1 MDMEEIKKI
10 REGID
15 QIDDKILQLLVNRM
29 NLVDQIG
36 KLKRNSNTA
45 IYHPDREKEIIERL
59 ANQHTGRLSKSAI
72 EAIYLE
78 IFGVSRNLELPEIIS
93 YLGPVG
99 SFTHQAAENRFGAV
113 ADYIS
118 LPSIHSVF
126 ESIETGRA
134 KYGVIPIENNQEGM
148 VKETI
153 DLLLE
158 KNVYII
164 SEIII
169 PVNFCI
175 ASKQGQINQITKIY
189 SKDIAFNQ
197 CNKFLTDYFGTK
209 EDSFFVQVDSTS
221 KAAQLAERE
230 DGAAALC
237 SHIAAKIHHLPIL
250 FDNIQDSS
258 SNHTR
263 FYIISNQVNLK
274 KTDRDKTSIAVK
286 LKNDDKPGALVD
298 LLKEFQ
304 EKDIN
309 LLKIESRPIKQI
321 YDFKFWFFIDLE
333 GNYLDK
339 KIQDILNHRKDE
351 IKFLGSYMNLV

>member
-1 MDMEEIKKI
+1 MKELVDI
-10 REGID
+10 RKSID
-15 QIDDKILQLLVNRM
+15 KIDDQILQLLVNRM
-29 NLVDQIG
+29 NLVDEIG
-36 KLKRNSNTA
+36 KLKRDSNTA

-59 ANQHTGRLSKSAI
+59 SQQNTGRLSKSAI

-93 YLGPVG
+93 FLGPEG
-99 SFTHQAAENRFGAV
+99 SFTHQAAESRFGAV

-126 ESIETGRA
+126 DSVETGRA

-148 VKETI
+148 VKETL

-158 KNVYII
+158 KNVFII

-175 ASKQGQINQITKIY
+175 ASKQSHVNQITKIY

-197 CNKFLTDYFGTK
+197 CTKFLKDYFGSK
-209 EDSFFVQVDSTS
+209 DEQFFVQVDSTS
-221 KAAQLAERE
+221 RAAQLAEKE
-230 DGAAALC
+230 EGAAALC
-237 SHIAAKIHHLPIL
+237 SHIAAKINQLPIL
-250 FDNIQDSS
+250 FDNIQDSN

-263 FYIISNQVNLK
+263 FYIIAKQENLK

-333 GNYLDK
+333 GNFLDE
-339 KIQDILNHRKDE
+339 KIKDILIHRKDE
-351 IKFLGSYMNLV
+351 IKFLGSYMNLC

>member
-1 MDMEEIKKI
+1 MKDILEIRKN
-10 REGID
+10 ID
-15 QIDDKILQLLVNRM
+15 QIDDQILQLLIERM
-29 NLVDQIG
+29 NMVEEIG
-36 KLKRNSNTA
+36 KLKRNTNSA

-59 ANQHTGRLSKSAI
+59 ANQPTGLLSKPAI

-93 YLGPVG
+93 FLGPDG

-113 ADYIS
+113 ADYIP
-118 LPSIHSVF
+118 LPSIQSVF
-126 ESIETGRA
+126 DSVETGRA

-148 VKETI
+148 VKETL
-153 DLLLE
+153 DLLFE
-158 KNVYII
+158 RNVYVI

-175 ASKQGQINQITKIY
+175 ASKQSLVSQITKIY

-197 CNKFLTDYFGTK
+197 CKKFLQDYFGTK
-209 EDSFFVQVDSTS
+209 DEHFFVQVDSTS
-221 KAAQLAERE
+221 KAAQLAEKE
-230 DGAAALC
+230 EGAAALC
-237 SHIAAKIHHLPIL
+237 SHIAAKINHLPIL
-250 FDNIQDSS
+250 FDNIQDSV

-263 FYIISNQVNLK
+263 FYIISKRENLK
-274 KTDRDKTSIAVK
+274 KTEKDKTSIAVK

-304 EKDIN
+304 DKNIN

-321 YDFKFWFFIDLE
+321 YDFKFWFFMDLE
-333 GNYLDK
+333 GNYLDQH
-339 KIQDILNHRKDE
+339 IQEIISHRSDE
-351 IKFLGSYMNLV
+351 IKFLGSYMNLC